1 MATTKANT
9 RTRKSA
15 TDNKGAESTGD
26 KTTETEV
33 VVTDDTET
41 TGAGDVGTGDSTGT
55 ESTGDK
61 KDTDGDD
68 SDTDTQSD
76 GNTDTGTQSD
86 GNTDTGTEQ
95 VEPEEET
102 TLHVL
107 LTNNSVSGHEILRA
121 DGSVLA
127 IDGHCKDLP
136 ITTDKEELVAIQTA
150 LANKPWVEIKLK
162 AE

>member
-68 SDTDTQSD
+68 S
-76 GNTDTGTQSD
+76 DTGTQSD

>member
-9 RTRKSA
+9 RTRKST
-15 TDNKGAESTGD
+15 TDNKGAEGTGD
-26 KTTETEV
+26 KTTDTEV
-33 VVTDDTET
+33 VVTDD
-41 TGAGDVGTGDSTGT
+41 GDG
-55 ESTGDK
+55 
-61 KDTDGDD
+61 

-76 GNTDTGTQSD
+76 GNTG
-86 GNTDTGTEQ
+86 TGTEQ

-102 TLHVL
+102 MLHVL

-150 LANKPWVEIKLK
+150 LADKPWVEIKLK

>member
-9 RTRKSA
+9 RTRKST
-15 TDNKGAESTGD
+15 TDNKGAEGTGD
-26 KTTETEV
+26 KTTDTEV

-41 TGAGDVGTGDSTGT
+41 TGAGDVGTGDSAGT

-61 KDTDGDD
+61 KDTDDGDG

-76 GNTDTGTQSD
+76 GNTG
-86 GNTDTGTEQ
+86 TGTEQ

-102 TLHVL
+102 MLHVL

-150 LANKPWVEIKLK
+150 LADKPWVEIKLK